1 MWLIQNQFTGPIPDL
16 SKCTSLFELQLRD
29 NQFTGLI
36 PDSLISVPTLKSV
49 SLDNNELQGPY
60 PQFPSSM
67 TTYTLDGNNFCKNTT
82 DPCDHQVTTLLEIA
96 AAFGYPIKL
105 ANSWTGNNPCIGWTS
120 IICDSQGNLITINF
134 VKQKFVGTISLAFTK
149 LISLRNLYLGD
160 NNLTGSIPDALT
172 NMTSLQVLNISNNN
186 LTGLIPKFGDSV
198 NLTTTGNPLIGK
210 NGALP
215 NGNTAGMGTSGT
227 SDLPG
232 IIAGIVI
239 ALIIFFVVVL
249 FVSIKC
255 YVSSRHKKF
264 GGVEN
269 PENGGTSVRNIE
281 ISIEVLEQ
289 ETNNFNE
296 DNILGRG
303 GFGVVYKGEYHDGT
317 EVVVKRMESSAM
329 GGKGIKE
336 FQAEISVLTKVRHRH
351 LASLLGCCINGNER
365 LLVYEYMPQG
375 TLTQHLFDLGESGCS
390 LTWMQRIQIAM
401 DVARGVEYLYSLAT
415 QIFIHRDLKPS
426 NILLGDDMRAKVA
439 DFGLVKI
446 VPDEKY
452 SVST

>member
-120 IICDSQGNLITINF
+120 IICDSQGNLNTINF

-172 NMTSLQVLNISNNN
+172 NMTSLQVVNISNNN

-215 NGNTAGMGTSGT
+215 DGNTAGMGSSGT
-227 SDLPG
+227 SVLPG

-249 FVSIKC
+249 FISIKC

-269 PENGGTSVRNIE
+269 HENGGTSVRNIE

-317 EVVVKRMESSAM
+317 EVAVKRMESSAM

-351 LASLLGCCINGNER
+351 LASLLGCCINCNER
-365 LLVYEYMPQG
+365 FLVYEYMPQG
-375 TLTQHLFDLGESGCS
+375 TLTQHLFDLGENGCS